1 MAPIEE
7 VLPAEGQNFIREV
20 GNTRTEQAQEN
31 REQKQAQ
38 APATGGNGEEAQNQI
53 NTTA

>member
-7 VLPAEGQNFIREV
+7 VMPSEGQQFMKEV
-20 GNTRTEQAQEN
+20 GNTRNEQAQEE

-38 APATGGNGEEAQNQI
+38 APATGGDGDEAQNQI